1 MGWRFRKSFKIAPG
15 IRLNIGKKG
24 ISSLSIGPRGAHI
37 NVGKNGTSLSTGIPG
52 TGLYNVTRLDRP
64 AGKSMTQCPYCG
76 HKMRKQWDACPKCH
90 GALIQK
96 VAPPPRDEP
105 INITPPKEAN
115 TDPPIIDVTS
125 TPVNNTPPAPK
136 RSWTSTGC
144 GCLVIIVVLMMIG
157 SCFGGG
163 HNKTPAASSSAPAAV
178 TTPSSSGSSS
188 SADSSTPVA
197 TPPPATASP
206 APGPA
211 AAPPKSD
218 APTEKK
224 YYGNGP
230 NGEGIKGHIDKKKG
244 TKIYHI
250 PGSTYYGRTTHVSQ
264 WFFTERE
271 AREAGYRAPYR

>member
-15 IRLNIGKKG
+15 LRLNIGKKG

-64 AGKSMTQCPYCG
+64 VGKSMTQCPYCG

-105 INITPPKEAN
+105 INITSPKEAD

-125 TPVNNTPPAPK
+125 TAVNNTPPTKKKGCA
-136 RSWTSTGC
+136 TGC
-144 GCLVIIVVLMMIG
+144 GCLVIIIVLMMIG

-163 HNKTPAASSSAPAAV
+163 HNKTPVASSSAPAAV
-178 TTPSSSGSSS
+178 TTSSSSGSSS
-188 SADSSTPVA
+188 SADSSTPAA
-197 TPPPATASP
+197 TPAPATASP
-206 APGPA
+206 SPGPA

-230 NGEGIKGHIDKKKG
+230 NGEGIKGHIDNKKG

-271 AREAGYRAPYR
+271 ARAAGYRAPYR

>member
-52 TGLYNVTRLDRP
+52 TGLYNVARLDQP

-90 GALIQK
+90 GVLIQK

-105 INITPPKEAN
+105 INITPPKEAD

-125 TPVNNTPPAPK
+125 TPVNNTPPTKKKGYA
-136 RSWTSTGC
+136 TGC
-144 GCLVIIVVLMMIG
+144 GCLVIIIVLMMIG
-157 SCFGGG
+157 SFFGGG

-178 TTPSSSGSSS
+178 TTSSSSGSSS
-188 SADSSTPVA
+188 SADSSTPAA
-197 TPPPATASP
+197 TPAPATASP
-206 APGPA
+206 SPGPA

-230 NGEGIKGHIDKKKG
+230 NGEGIKGHIDNKKG